1 MTINT
6 VSDFKNYA
14 CDLIDNKKTRSAWGR
29 GVNEYAIEFINE
41 LTDRDNILDKL
52 SADKKI
58 IASDFLNG
66 ANGWTQYSYG
76 GCALICD
83 CDIAERLCNP
93 SELKKT
99 KGGERNPNSR
109 ETWLDVQARALYQ
122 AARIAANAL
131 NQTNIDFYKQNQ
143 DNNKYIAE
151 YLKKIIAETEEK

>member
-6 VSDFKNYA
+6 VSDFENYA
-14 CDLIDNKKTRSAWGR
+14 CDLIKSKKARSAWGR
-29 GVNEYAIEFINE
+29 GVKGYAIDFINE
-41 LTDRDNILDKL
+41 LTDRNNILDKI

-66 ANGWTQYSYG
+66 AEDWTDYSYG

-122 AARIAANAL
+122 AARMAADAL
-131 NQTNIDFYKQNQ
+131 NKTNIDFYKQNQ

-151 YLKKIIAETEEK
+151 HLKEISAEMKEN